1 MPKNFI
7 KILSLIIFTQIFC
20 CTVFLIPISVDA
32 VDSYKFKVPIGD
44 FKEIT
49 FKKKGTTKP
58 IADYIQEI
66 YKYAI
71 GVVAILATVVMMIGG
86 VVWITAGGNQ
96 TRVGEAKQYIS
107 GSLTGMVLVFCSYM
121 ILNTINPDLVKF
133 KPVGIETV
141 SKIIHGCCEKDN
153 KHIGTMTKSEC
164 EEKKDG
170 NWGGENSV
178 WNYNAKKC
186 EIDPGGCC
194 LNNEPQGDMFNIP
207 ITCTNVSSI
216 NSCTKNY
223 DAYKKGEECSEITSC
238 RGCYIGSSLNL
249 KSCGDGKLCYNGA
262 CQDCETGAGLCI
274 TEPCCEGKCC
284 SILNTCVSGEPTDG
298 YDCD

>member
-20 CTVFLIPISVDA
+20 CTIFLIPISVNA
-32 VDSYKFKVPIGD
+32 IEPYKFKVPIGD

-49 FKKKGTTKP
+49 FEKKGTTKP
-58 IADYIQEI
+58 IADYIQAI

-141 SKIIHGCCEKDN
+141 GEIITGCCITDGKATDTTNSECKGVFNANQKAYNGTECAEVDSIVCCVLQYKTLLSSWNKCYENMPKNECSIGGFLYDDPEDVEKIIAD
-153 KHIGTMTKSEC
+153 SER
-164 EEKKDG
+164 DG
-170 NWGGENSV
+170 
-178 WNYNAKKC
+178 
-186 EIDPGGCC
+186 
-194 LNNEPQGDMFNIP
+194 
-207 ITCTNVSSI
+207 
-216 NSCTKNY
+216 
-223 DAYKKGEECSEITSC
+223 
-238 RGCYIGSSLNL
+238 
-249 KSCGDGKLCYNGA
+249 SCGFWYQPPFN
-262 CQDCETGAGLCI
+262 CQ
-274 TEPCCEGKCC
+274 
-284 SILNTCVSGEPTDG
+284 
-298 YDCD
+298 